1 MPQFIP
7 SSYWGYAVD
16 GNGDGRADLF
26 AAADAVYSV
35 GNYLKSFGW
44 RSGLTEQQQ
53 IAVVRRYNNS
63 ELYAATV
70 LDAAAILR
78 GERKG
83 TP

>member
-7 SSYWGYAVD
+7 SSYWEYAVD

-26 AAADAVYSV
+26 DAADAVFSV
-35 GNYLKSFGW
+35 GNYLRRFGW
-44 RSGLTEQQQ
+44 RDDLSEDKQR
-53 IAVVRRYNNS
+53 AVVRRYNNS

-70 LDAAAILR
+70 LTAATRLR
-78 GERKG
+78 AGDTR